1 MAVAARS
8 SKLSDLLEDLKAR
21 SGVSYEGIGR
31 KIHASK
37 SSAHRYC
44 TGVLVPREFGVIE
57 RIGRACG
64 ASHAELLRLH
74 DLWASAIASEQDVP
88 AAATVLVEA
97 PRAATGRPALPWK
110 RRGSVVAVCLLVAL
124 APAATPQVAD
134 RPVSGHSGPAR

>member
-1 MAVAARS
+1 MAVASRS
-8 SKLSDLLEDLKAR
+8 RKLSDLLEDLKAR

-44 TGVLVPREFGVIE
+44 TGLLVPREFGVIE

-74 DLWASAIASEQDVP
+74 DLWASAVASGQDVP
-88 AAATVLVEA
+88 DAAPVVVEA
-97 PRAATGRPALPWK
+97 PRPATGRPAVWWK
-110 RRGSVVAVCLLVAL
+110 RRGSV
-124 APAATPQVAD
+124 AAGSTRLREKHP
-134 RPVSGHSGPAR
+134 